1 MNKPKPIAVY
11 LRKSAKDQNMEGQR
25 EAVLQWLVG
34 NGVDLDKVEWY
45 EDVESGRKLS
55 RKAFDRLQ
63 KDVFD
68 GHVKQIVVYKVD
80 RIARRMLEGLQIVCG
95 WCEKGVRFV
104 STTQQ
109 IDVSGTIG
117 RMVAAMLFGFAEIEW
132 EYRKERQEAG
142 IVVAKRNGVY
152 KGRKPGTL
160 KGKPERVRELSEKG
174 LKPDEIAQATGLSRR
189 TVYNYL
195 AVA

>member
-1 MNKPKPIAVY
+1 MCKPIAVY
-11 LRKSAKDQNMEGQR
+11 LRKSDKDQNMEGQR
-25 EAVLQWLVG
+25 EAVLQWLIG
-34 NGVDLDKVEWY
+34 NGVDLSKVEWY

-55 RKAFDRLQ
+55 RKGFDRLQ
-63 KDVFD
+63 KDVFA
-68 GHVKQIVVYKVD
+68 GHIKQIVVYKVD
-80 RIARRMLEGLQIVCG
+80 RVARRMLEGLQIACD
-95 WCEKGVRFV
+95 WCEKGIRFV

-117 RMVAAMLFGFAEIEW
+117 RMVAAMLFGFAEMEW

-160 KGKPERVRELSEKG
+160 KGNPERVKELAAKG
-174 LKPDEIAQATGLSRR
+174 LKPAEIVEATGLSRR
-189 TVYNYL
+189 TVYNYIA
-195 AVA
+195 AV